1 MKKTYG
7 NPVILDSEGHHPELL
22 QRINLGAG
30 THSEDWLQ
38 KLIFERTELLPIHD
52 IEPGFG
58 ELVSV
63 AREAPCGH
71 GFIDNLYVTP
81 VGDIVLV
88 ETKLWRNVQ
97 ARREVVAQTLDYIA
111 ALTRMDYAAFEAAIN
126 RGVRPTSETPKALY
140 DCMRD
145 RGDEADEARF
155 VDTVSR
161 NLKRGRM
168 LALVVGDG
176 IRQEAEAL
184 GALLQSHAGAHFTFA
199 LVELVM
205 WRDPTTGAIIAM
217 PGTLAQTVMIERGIV
232 VMRDDRL
239 EVGDLPTVAAA
250 TPGTGAKAHSITEEM
265 YYEALANADPAL
277 PALLKDFLAQIEP
290 LGVYPE
296 FLAALNL
303 KVEIGDR
310 AKPITLGYIT
320 KTGKLWTSSIASSLD
335 QQTGIAFNERLAPLI
350 GGQVKNAD
358 ERSSVLT
365 TNGTSAP
372 SIKMLLPDH
381 RDAWVAA
388 IENLLTSV
396 AQKDREAA

>member
-7 NPVILDSEGHHPELL
+7 TPVILDADGWNPVLL
-22 QRINLGAG
+22 ERIVLGAG

-38 KLIFERTELLPIHD
+38 KLIFSRTELLPVHD

-58 ELVSV
+58 DLVSV
-63 AREAPCGH
+63 AREVPCGH

-97 ARREVVAQTLDYIA
+97 ARREVVAQTLDYVA
-111 ALTRMDYAAFEAAIN
+111 ALTRMDYSAFEAAIN
-126 RGVRPTSETPKALY
+126 QGIRPSKDTPTALY

-176 IRQEAEAL
+176 IRHEAQAL
-184 GALLQSHAGAHFTFA
+184 GNLLQSHAGAHFTFA
-199 LVELVM
+199 LVELGM
-205 WRDPTTGAIIAM
+205 WRDPTTGAIITM

-239 EVGDLPTVAAA
+239 EVIDAPAVVSSKS
-250 TPGTGAKAHSITEEM
+250 GAGPKAHSITEEM
-265 YYEALANADPAL
+265 FYETIGTIDEKL
-277 PALLKDFLAQIEP
+277 PQAIRDFLKLTEP
-290 LGVYPE
+290 LGVYAD
-296 FLAALNL
+296 FKASLNL
-303 KVEIGDR
+303 KVQLADAI
-310 AKPITLGYIT
+310 KPIGLGYIQQD
-320 KTGKLWTSSIASSLD
+320 GKLWTDAAASTTPPDL
-335 QQTGIAFNERLAPLI
+335 ARAYNETLARMI
-350 GGQVKNAD
+350 GGQVSPHKGM
-358 ERSSVLT
+358 SVT
-365 TNGTSAP
+365 TNGKSGP
-372 SIKMLLPDH
+372 RIDLLLPEH
-381 RDAWVAA
+381 AQGWATAIRDLLAG
-388 IENLLTSV
+388 IERQN
-396 AQKDREAA
+396 REAA

>member
-7 NPVILDSEGHHPELL
+7 NPVILDANGWNPALL
-22 QRINLGAG
+22 ERIHLGAG

-38 KLIFERTELLPIHD
+38 KLIFSRTELLPIHD

-58 ELVSV
+58 DLVSV
-63 AREAPCGH
+63 AREVPCGH

-97 ARREVVAQTLDYIA
+97 ARREVVAQTLDYVA
-111 ALTRMDYAAFEAAIN
+111 ALTKMDYAAFEAAIN
-126 RGVRPTSETPKALY
+126 RGIRPASETPRALY

-155 VDTVSR
+155 VDNVSR

-176 IRQEAEAL
+176 IRHEAEAL

-199 LVELVM
+199 LVELGM

-232 VMRDDRL
+232 VLRDDRL
-239 EVGDLPTVAAA
+239 EVGDLPAVAAA
-250 TPGTGAKAHSITEEM
+250 TSGSGARAHSITEEM
-265 YYEALANADPAL
+265 YYEALANTDPAL
-277 PALLKDFLAQIEP
+277 PALLRDFLAQVEP

-310 AKPITLGYIT
+310 AKPVTLGYIT
-320 KTGKLWTSSIASSLD
+320 KWGKLWTSSLASSLD
-335 QQTGIAFNERLAPLI
+335 QQTAIAFNERLAPLI
-350 GGQVKNAD
+350 GGQVKTD
-358 ERSSVLT
+358 EVGSTLT

-381 RDAWVAA
+381 RDAWIEA
-388 IENLLTSV
+388 IRDLLTRV
-396 AQKDREAA
+396 AQKDRETA